1 VPEAS
6 SSDAA
11 TNAAERRRWNHDYW
25 TSIWPKREA
34 LTDSVT
40 DVLLEHAGLAPG
52 MHLLEIGSGGG
63 KTAIAAGRL
72 VAPDGDVVGADLSVQ
87 LTELATQRAKDAEA
101 ASVRYVVADMQYETL
116 EERPFDAAISQF
128 GVMFFDEPVTAFTN
142 IARQVVHEGALTFA
156 CWQSF
161 EVNPWHP
168 GEATAA
174 FLPPVPPP
182 APGKSPTGPFA
193 LADADA
199 TTSMLEAAGWS
210 EVVCTLYD
218 QHVVVARDAFVDD
231 GQLAFMGIPEAQ
243 LPEALATL
251 DAHTRQFEVGNDR
264 YELPVAFQIF
274 TATRA

>member
-1 VPEAS
+1 MTDPR
-6 SSDAA
+6 SSDEAP
-11 TNAAERRRWNHDYW
+11 NAAERRRWNHDYW

-40 DVLLEHAGLAPG
+40 DVLLEHASLLPG

-87 LTELATQRAKDAEA
+87 LTELATQRAKEA
-101 ASVRYVVADMQYETL
+101 GAANVRYSVADMQYETL
-116 EERPFDAAISQF
+116 DDRPFDAAISQF

-142 IARQVVHEGALTFA
+142 IAKHVVRNGALTFA
-156 CWQSF
+156 CWQPF
-161 EVNPWHP
+161 DVNPWHP

-174 FLPPVPPP
+174 FLPPVPAP

-193 LADADA
+193 LADAGA
-199 TTSMLEAAGWS
+199 TASMLEAAGWS
-210 EVVCTLYD
+210 DVACTLYD
-218 QHVVVARDAFVDD
+218 RHVVVARDAFVDD
-231 GQLAFMGIPEAQ
+231 GQLAFMGISEPQ
-243 LPEALATL
+243 LPEALARL
-251 DAHTRQFEVGNDR
+251 DAHTRQFEVGDGR
-264 YELPVAFQIF
+264 YELPIAFQIF